1 MFIYKSGL
9 QHLVPFCIVYTFSY
23 FSSNMDVVED
33 EWHFLLECPIY
44 NAIRNKYAAIFDI
57 INLAHCHNN
66 LALTLSDADAC
77 VHTIMNHHVR
87 ESECDIGSDS
97 DA

>member
-1 MFIYKSGL
+1 MRGPRVER
-9 QHLVPFCIVYTFSY
+9 HAMACTRC
-23 FSSNMDVVED
+23 NMDVVED

-77 VHTIMNHHVR
+77 VHTIMNHH
-87 ESECDIGSDS
+87 DTHKL
-97 DA
+97 A